1 MELVDKL
8 VKLAKE
14 ADDLIEEGVDITSD
28 GLYTADGIDSGRFS
42 SLKWRVEQ
50 WEIRMRELMREVE
63 RQRVLET
70 ARENLTGQDV
80 ENLWAPRT
88 NRARLRVV
96 K

>member
-1 MELVDKL
+1 MK
-8 VKLAKE
+8 
-14 ADDLIEEGVDITSD
+14 
-28 GLYTADGIDSGRFS
+28 
-42 SLKWRVEQ
+42 
-50 WEIRMRELMREVE
+50 ELMREVE

-70 ARENLTGQDV
+70 ARENLTEQDV